1 MLNSPEGLRLG
12 GEEKELTALFAD
24 IRGFTTLSENLTPAQ
39 LVELLNEYLTE
50 MTEVIFKNWGT
61 LDKYIG
67 DAIMA
72 FWGAPYPQTDH
83 AVRACRTGLDMLQ
96 RFEAPASGLGVARR
110 APS

>member
-1 MLNSPEGLRLG
+1 M
-12 GEEKELTALFAD
+12 
-24 IRGFTTLSENLTPAQ
+24 
-39 LVELLNEYLTE
+39 ELLNEYLTE

-83 AVRACRTGLDMLQ
+83 AMRACRTGLEMLQ
-96 RFEAPASGLGVARR
+96 ALKRLQAGLGVARR
-110 APS
+110 ATH